1 MPTLGCGGRARSW
14 GRWDRVPMA
23 PRGLATPVTDV
34 GGSTTGVGAA
44 DTAAA
49 AQALCINSP
58 LSCCTSTFCNTHHRQ
73 LYNTHHHRQWLVQHT
88 SPKTVV
94 QYTSP
99 QTVTQHTSPQT
110 MVNTHYH
117 KQFTYCF
124 LWLTSLF
131 HRHFRLP
138 FSLAA
143 VSLRIPHFSPLY
155 GVDSPL
161 SCYSKQKGYFH
172 CLQKCLKGWWWWWGL

>member
-14 GRWDRVPMA
+14 GRWDRVPMD

-73 LYNTHHHRQWLVQHT
+73 LYNTHHHRQWVVQHT
-88 SPKTVV
+88 SQAAV
-94 QYTSP
+94 
-99 QTVTQHTSPQT
+99 QHTSPQT
-110 MVNTHYH
+110 VSGTTHITTDSFTTCITTDSGTIHITTDSCTTQVTRQWHNTHH
-117 KQFTYCF
+117 
-124 LWLTSLF
+124 
-131 HRHFRLP
+131 HR
-138 FSLAA
+138 
-143 VSLRIPHFSPLY
+143 
-155 GVDSPL
+155 
-161 SCYSKQKGYFH
+161 Q
-172 CLQKCLKGWWWWWGL
+172 W